1 MRGLLLGGSAVTQE
15 TATDHHCGQVGFE
28 DQRTAERFHHDR
40 GFHRARAE
48 AAVVFRE
55 RQTQQALLCQ
65 LAPDLTAPAVL
76 LCGILLALLKV
87 IRVSQQPVDAVF
99 QEALLLG
106 QIKIHFTIPVLEAF
120 A

>member
-1 MRGLLLGGSAVTQE
+1 MRGLLLGGCAVTQE
-15 TATDHHCGQVGFE
+15 AAADHHRGQVRLE
-28 DQRTAERFHHDR
+28 HQRAAERFHHDR

-55 RQTQQALLCQ
+55 RQAEQALLRE
-65 LAPDLTAPAVL
+65 LAPDLAAPAVL
-76 LCGILLALLKV
+76 FCGVLLALLEV

-106 QIKIHFTIPVLEAF
+106 EIKIHTVFLG
-120 A
+120 